1 MAIMRC
7 SFTLDDD
14 LMNLI
19 DQYAKEHLI
28 DRNKALLEL
37 IEFGLSNPEKND
49 ITVKKTRSF
58 EEIQTI
64 REEIQAMRVM
74 VTELKSEIRLM
85 SHILD
90 TDWKNE
96 ARGVPFQTKGWWR
109 IRK

>member
-1 MAIMRC
+1 MTIMRC

-19 DQYAKEHLI
+19 DQYAKEHLT

-49 ITVKKTRSF
+49 IAVQKTRSF
-58 EEIQTI
+58 EEIMTI
-64 REEIQAMRVM
+64 REEIQEMKKM

-90 TDWKNE
+90 TDWKKE

>member
-1 MAIMRC
+1 MRC

-14 LMNLI
+14 LINLI

-28 DRNKALLEL
+28 DRNKAILEL
-37 IEFGLSNPEKND
+37 IEAGLSSEVRGDP
-49 ITVKKTRSF
+49 TVQKTRSF
-58 EEIQTI
+58 EEVQAI
-64 REEIQAMRVM
+64 REDIQAMKSM
-74 VTELKSEIRLM
+74 VSELKSEIRLM

-109 IRK
+109 LRK